1 VPTSAARVLPV
12 LLAYGAAA
20 VTPGASVIV
29 VARSSLAGGRGEGA
43 RTALGVALGT
53 ALYATASLFGLS
65 ALVAGA
71 PGLLRVVSVGGGLY
85 LGFVGLKLAL
95 LRPGA
100 RFDGAAAAD
109 QRGGAFGRGLLTNLS
124 NPHTVV
130 FFLGIFGAMLGPGV
144 PGAER
149 AVVLSAVIAMS
160 VTWYTSVA
168 LGLSSARAQALYE
181 RASRLIDLAAGAALV
196 ALSLKLLLPALRQ

>member
-1 VPTSAARVLPV
+1 MPTLATGSAARVLPV

-29 VARSSLAGGRGEGA
+29 VARSSLAAGRGAGA

-53 ALYATASLFGLS
+53 AIYATASLFGLS

-71 PGLLRVVSVGGGLY
+71 PGALRALSLGGALY
-85 LGFVGLKLAL
+85 LGFVGLKLAV

-100 RFDGAAAAD
+100 RFGGAAGGEAH
-109 QRGGAFGRGLLTNLS
+109 RSGAFARGLLTNVS
-124 NPHTVV
+124 NPHTVI
-130 FFLGIFGAMLGPGV
+130 FFLGIFGAMLGPEV

-149 AVVLSAVIAMS
+149 ALVLASVIAMS
-160 VTWYTSVA
+160 VTWYTISP
-168 LGLSSARAQALYE
+168 SAFMMP
-181 RASRLIDLAAGAALV
+181 LATAIF
-196 ALSLKLLLPALRQ
+196 SLRKTRRVISTS